1 MTPSGEEPT
10 VTDERICPVCQ
21 ESDKPSRLSP
31 AHSDELP
38 EQALRC
44 ETCYAAFLPHVG
56 ELYLVLHRPP
66 GTRLVRVNRWL
77 ARGEAAL
84 EEEGVYNLSDLSYS
98 PPMNNERKTNTKPAN
113 TKPSRKPSNQK
124 TPTKKEEKMTKSK
137 KTNEA
142 PQPEVREKL
151 EGSLTPADLAA
162 EFNLTPPRFRAILR
176 QMTADGK
183 LPPHA
188 RRSRWL
194 WHPDYD
200 AEELKTI
207 REYIAE
213 LQAPKP
219 TELKPAP
226 DAALDAPVPTPEEL
240 DEKKPK
246 KGSPKKS
253 SK

>member
-1 MTPSGEEPT
+1 
-10 VTDERICPVCQ
+10 VTDQRFCPVCQ

-44 ETCYAAFLPHVG
+44 ETCYAAFLPHMG
-56 ELYLVLHRPP
+56 ELYLVLHRPS
-66 GTRLVRVNRWL
+66 GARLVPVNRWL

-84 EEEGVYNLSDLSYS
+84 EEEGVYNFSDFSYNS
-98 PPMNNERKTNTKPAN
+98 PMSNEQKTNTKPVN
-113 TKPSRKPSNQK
+113 PKPSRAPRNQK
-124 TPTKKEEKMTKSK
+124 PLTKEEKMPKSK
-137 KTNEA
+137 ETNEA

-162 EFNLTPPRFRAILR
+162 EFNLTPARLRAILR
-176 QMTADGK
+176 QMAADGK

-194 WHPDYD
+194 WHPELD

-207 REYIAE
+207 RDHVSE

-219 TELKPAP
+219 
-226 DAALDAPVPTPEEL
+226 EES

-246 KGSPKKS
+246 KGSSKKP

>member
-1 MTPSGEEPT
+1 M
-10 VTDERICPVCQ
+10 TDERICPVC
-21 ESDKPSRLSP
+21 ESHGDIAYLEP

-44 ETCYAAFLPHVG
+44 ETCYAAFLPHME
-56 ELYLVLHRPP
+56 ELYLILHRPDP
-66 GTRLVRVNRWL
+66 KGMGPRLVRVNRWL

-84 EEEGVYNLSDLSYS
+84 EEEGVYNLSDFSYS
-98 PPMNNERKTNTKPAN
+98 LRMNNERKTNTKPAN
-113 TKPSRKPSNQK
+113 TKP
-124 TPTKKEEKMTKSK
+124 PTKKEKKMTKSK

-142 PQPEVREKL
+142 PQPEIREKL

-162 EFNLTPPRFRAILR
+162 EFNLTPPRLRAILR
-176 QMTADGK
+176 QMTTDGK

-194 WHPDYD
+194 WHPDHD

-207 REYIAE
+207 RDHISE

-219 TELKPAP
+219 
-226 DAALDAPVPTPEEL
+226 DSTPEEP

-246 KGSPKKS
+246 KGSSKKS